1 MKNDLQ
7 LLGRLWPHARPDAW
21 VFIYALMVT
30 PLIAAMSLVQP
41 WLLKR
46 IIDDHVVTGTLEG
59 LAQLAW
65 MYLGAVLGGYVIES
79 TYTLTMAWGGT
90 RMILRLRSALFSH
103 ALGLKQRFFD
113 RQPAGKL
120 LTRLTSDLDSLG
132 DALSAGIVTIV
143 LDFLMI
149 IGTVTAMV
157 WLDWELSLVMLLLT
171 PFMLGILEVLRRQMK
186 KIYLDIRDALAS
198 INAYLAERIDGVEV
212 LQLFG
217 AEKQTVAVFDLR
229 NRHFRDL
236 ASRSNVYDSL
246 MYSVVDGMGSI
257 FMAVILACGA
267 GLLAGLFGFDVF
279 GSDIRTAGLLVAYID
294 YMQRLFRPLRDASGK
309 IAVIQRATA
318 SLQKIEELFAD
329 AEPAVPGHEPL
340 KDTRGH
346 LKIENLWFRYNDDA
360 EDVLCGIDLEV
371 MPGEV
376 VAVVGATGS
385 GKTTLGRLLDKSY
398 DGYRGRIL
406 VDGVDLTEIDTD
418 DLRHGIAAVRQDIQ
432 LFSADLGFNIDLDN
446 AQVGE
451 EDRAAAAALV
461 RADMLVERLGWG
473 HLLRERGADLSV
485 GEGQLIT
492 FARTMA
498 HDPSVVIMD
507 EATASIDSL
516 TEQRIQAA
524 IAAIM
529 ESKTAI
535 VIAHRLSTI
544 KQADR
549 ICVMERGQIV
559 EEGTHDELLEQNGS
573 YADLVRAGHAAV
585 HGTTA
590 VVDEAPGA

>member
-1 MKNDLQ
+1 MRRDLQ
-7 LLGRLWPHARPDAW
+7 LIGRLWPHARPDAW
-21 VFIYALMVT
+21 VFIYALLVT
-30 PLIAAMSLVQP
+30 PVIAAMSLVQP

-46 IIDDHVVTGTLEG
+46 IIDDHVVPQSLEG
-59 LAQLAW
+59 LSQLAW
-65 MYLGAVLGGYVIES
+65 LYLGAVVGAYVIES

-103 ALGLKQRFFD
+103 ALSLRQRFFD

-143 LDFLMI
+143 LDLLMI
-149 IGTVTAMV
+149 IGTVSAMF
-157 WLDWELSLVMLLLT
+157 WLDWELSLIMLFLT
-171 PFMLGILEVLRRQMK
+171 PIMLGVLEVLRRKMK
-186 KIYLDIRDALAS
+186 KIYLEIRDALAS
-198 INAYLAERIDGVEV
+198 INAFLAERIDGVEV

-217 AEKQTVAVFDLR
+217 AEEQTEAVFDRR
-229 NRHFRDL
+229 NRLYRDL

-257 FMAVILACGA
+257 FVAVILAFGA
-267 GLLAGLFGFDVF
+267 GLFAGLLGFDLY
-279 GSDIRTAGLLVAYID
+279 GSDVRTAGLLVAYID

-318 SLQKIEELFAD
+318 SLEKIEELFAD
-329 AEPAVPGHEPL
+329 AEPAAPGSQALGQP
-340 KDTRGH
+340 RGH
-346 LKIENLWFRYNDDA
+346 LQIEDLWFRYNDDA
-360 EDVLCGIDLEV
+360 EDVLRGINLEV
-371 MPGEV
+371 KPGEV

-398 DGYRGRIL
+398 DGYRGSIR
-406 VDGVDLTEIDTD
+406 VDGVDLNDIDTG
-418 DLRHGIAAVRQDIQ
+418 DLRRGIAAVRQDIQ

-446 AQVGE
+446 EQVST
-451 EDRAAAAALV
+451 DQRAAAAAVV

-485 GEGQLIT
+485 GEGQLVT

-498 HDPSVVIMD
+498 HDPAVVIMD

-516 TEQRIQAA
+516 TEQRIQEA

-529 ESKTAI
+529 ERKTAI

-544 KQADR
+544 RRADR
-549 ICVMERGQIV
+549 ICVMDRGQIV
-559 EEGTHDELLEQNGS
+559 ETGTHAELLEQDGA
-573 YADLVRAGHAAV
+573 YAALVRAGHAAV
-585 HGTTA
+585 HGA
-590 VVDEAPGA
+590 RMAEEVPGV